1 MSATPRVLAL
11 LEPVVRDAGYDLEDL
26 TVSAAGRRSVVRVL
40 VDKDGGITLD
50 DVADVSRRLS
60 EALDAADEQDPTLL
74 GTSYVLEVSSPGVD
88 RPLTQPRHWRR
99 NVGRLVEV
107 ALTDGGRVTGRVVTA
122 DDDGVTLEV
131 GSAQR
136 GLPWPAIASGAVQVE
151 FSRSGTAD
159 PQDELDGTDEED
171 DA

>member
-1 MSATPRVLAL
+1 MSPTPRVLAL
-11 LEPVVRDAGYDLEDL
+11 LEPVVRDAGFDLEDL
-26 TVSAAGRRSVVRVL
+26 TVAAAGRRSVVRVL

-50 DVADVSRRLS
+50 DVADVSRLLS

-99 NVGRLVEV
+99 NVGRLVAV
-107 ALTDGGRVTGRVVTA
+107 ALTDGGRVTGRVVAA

-131 GSAQR
+131 GGTSR
-136 GLPWPAIASGAVQVE
+136 VLPWPAVASGAVQVE
-151 FSRSGTAD
+151 FNRSSPGDDQGD
-159 PQDELDGTDEED
+159 PDETDEED
-171 DA
+171 GA